1 MLANVNNTMIITAIK
16 GYYYKGVKG
25 EGYKVF
31 TSYKS
36 CSGIILRI
44 IREICF
50 RIPFLPKTIWY
61 NPLIKNHNPS
71 FIIVTD
77 TLMTCHF
84 LKWISNLYPNA
95 QLNYV
100 YGNMIGQAAHLLPK
114 QIPSCYK
121 VWTYDGYDSK
131 KYGVSLFYTSPYYK
145 CYIKPSKKK
154 IYDVLYVG
162 SDKGRGDR
170 LIAFEKEL
178 NELGLITKFIIVK
191 DSRLSKEKPY
201 YQKPISYTE
210 LVELISISKSVLNI
224 ALDNQQ
230 GITVRDLESLFHGVK
245 LITTNEH
252 IKKSDIYTPNN
263 VFVLNEYN
271 YREIPKFLGLPLDN
285 MDSVKPNHTF
295 DKYVDEIT
303 SR

>member
-1 MLANVNNTMIITAIK
+1 MKADPNNTLLITAGR
-16 GYYYKGVKG
+16 GYYYYGVKG
-25 EGYKVF
+25 EGYQIEN
-31 TSYKS
+31 SYKPEHNF
-36 CSGIILRI
+36 LDRI
-44 IREICF
+44 IREIFF
-50 RIPFLPKTIWY
+50 RIPFLPKIMWY
-61 NPLIKNHNPS
+61 NPELKRYNPEYVIVS
-71 FIIVTD
+71 DTIITK
-77 TLMTCHF
+77 HF
-84 LKWISNLYPNA
+84 LKWISKLYPNA
-95 QLNYV
+95 QLNFV
-100 YGNMIGQAAHLLPK
+100 YGNMVGRAAHLLPR
-114 QIPSCYK
+114 QVPSCYK
-121 VWTYDGYDSK
+121 VWTYDNYDSI
-131 KYGVSLFYTSPYYK
+131 KYEMPLFKASPYLK
-145 CYIKPSKKK
+145 CYIRPSKEK

-170 LIAFEKEL
+170 LIEFEKKL

-191 DSRLSKEKPY
+191 DSRISKEKPY

-224 ALDNQQ
+224 ALENQQ

-263 VFVLNEYN
+263 VFVLNGYN